1 MALSGVHLESDAYM
15 VCLTH
20 ALSTEREEIMG
31 LCIGEVD
38 EHRVSHIVSVVML
51 TRSDK
56 QPDRVEISP
65 EQLSAATTEA
75 ERLANLLQRPL
86 RVVGW
91 YHSHPHITVWP
102 SHVDVL
108 TQAMYQRYMDESF
121 IGLIFSCFNNDKAS
135 KRGRIQVTCFQAIN
149 QSPEGEAPMYERLE
163 IPLYIKP
170 REAMSSPCLDALVQ
184 LPRILSQEEHDAYA
198 KTLENESM
206 DLLTRTHNGAV
217 YTKSLSHL
225 MEVMSGPL
233 LQSLETRLE
242 RNEMK
247 MEALQLEKEKLL
259 KELES

>member
-1 MALSGVHLESDAYM
+1 MAISAVHLEADAFM

-20 ALSTEREEIMG
+20 ALSTEREEVMG
-31 LCIGEVD
+31 LCIGEADSQIV
-38 EHRVSHIVSVVML
+38 HIDSVVML

-65 EQLSAATTEA
+65 EQLSAAATEA

-108 TQAMYQRYMDESF
+108 TQAMYQRYMDEGF
-121 IGLIFSCFNNDKAS
+121 IGLIFSCFNNDKTT
-135 KRGRIQVTCFQAIN
+135 KIGRIQVTCFQATN

-163 IPLYIKP
+163 VPLYVKP
-170 REAMSSPCLDALVQ
+170 KEALSSPCLDALVH
-184 LPRILSQEEHDAYA
+184 LPRILSIEEQEAYS
-198 KTLENESM
+198 KTLENENL

-217 YTKSLSHL
+217 YTKSLSHI
-225 MEVMSGPL
+225 MEVLTGPL
-233 LQSLETRLE
+233 LQSLESRLQ

-247 MEALQLEKEKLL
+247 IEALQKEKEELL